1 MLVAVRSKV
10 IPLNWPVSDGIM
22 IPKVQNPR
30 QLISADNRQM
40 ENQRKI
46 ISEPESLFY
55 QRLVT
60 KNNLIDTVFQKGSIH
75 TRLDSTH
82 VNGLANP
89 ERCRQ

>member
-10 IPLNWPVSDGIM
+10 IPLNWPVSDEIV

-75 TRLDSTH
+75 TWLDSIH